1 MRPKSI
7 ARLSLRLP
15 EELLADIKAAA
26 LRRCCS
32 ESEVVVNALEN
43 DLGRLALYHISYYDD
58 IRPLL
63 RRRQEESCRTMADT
77 RARY

>member
-1 MRPKSI
+1 MRPKCI
-7 ARLSLRLP
+7 ARLTVRLP
-15 EELLADIKAAA
+15 EELLQDIKAAA

-58 IRPLL
+58 IRSLIL
-63 RRRQEESCRTMADT
+63 RGQQESRQTMADT
-77 RARY
+77 RVRY